1 MTGHVAMIQQSSKK
15 TDKKSKYH
23 SPILATMIWPF
34 LFSNF
39 QIVLVDGSGW
49 KAGNKEEQTSQ
60 EMEDSVSFYQTLLRC
75 SDAPESQGAG
85 SIGPKL
91 LRFAKMKTLGLE
103 LGLV

>member
-39 QIVLVDGSGW
+39 LIVLVDGSGW
-49 KAGNKEEQTSQ
+49 KEGKEEEQTSQ
-60 EMEDSVSFYQTLLRC
+60 RWRIVSPATAGEKKCLLLPDAVQMLRC
-75 SDAPESQGAG
+75 TR
-85 SIGPKL
+85 KV
-91 LRFAKMKTLGLE
+91 KGLIQ
-103 LGLV
+103 LVPNCKDLQK